1 MNIVGFWTGQY
12 AYDAIAGLVVEFH
25 AELGQ
30 LGDTLSGQSTEK
42 NTFST
47 GAGQILIA
55 DLFGTVSRSSIDF
68 TKQYTNA
75 APGQPKIVYQ
85 GKISKDGSLITGQ
98 WTMRD
103 QSSGSF
109 KMRRAIEQKPKA
121 KTLTSRKI
129 ERV

>member
-12 AYDAIAGLVVEFH
+12 AYDAITGLVVEFH

-75 APGQPKIVYQ
+75 APGQPKICLLYT
-85 GKISKDGSLITGQ
+85 SPSP
-98 WTMRD
+98 RD
-103 QSSGSF
+103 QRGSRMPSS
-109 KMRRAIEQKPKA
+109 A
-121 KTLTSRKI
+121 
-129 ERV
+129 